1 MKLAYLRWVV
11 PAVICITLS
20 GPAFAAASLP
30 TSGNARTPATATST
44 AVAAQAPVA
53 ATSSEAASYAQREQA
68 SQQLEQFRGG
78 ASIYIGGS
86 ALVIVLLIVLL
97 VLLL

>member
-11 PAVICITLS
+11 PAIICITLS

-30 TSGNARTPATATST
+30 TSGNARTPAAATST
-44 AVAAQAPVA
+44 AAAPTPVRA
-53 ATSSEAASYAQREQA
+53 SSGDVASYAQREQA